1 MRPFLIAI
9 TGGSGSGKS
18 TLARAL
24 AAALAP
30 LPVSLVSEDDYYLDS
45 ASIPGFDAAR
55 YNFDEPSARD
65 HALLRA
71 HLAALCEGR
80 TVDKPTYD
88 FASHAR
94 RRETTPLSPA
104 PVMIVEG
111 IHVLCDAGL
120 AAAFDL
126 RVFVDTPESLRLGR
140 RLVRDCA
147 PVDAGGRARD
157 PAGVF
162 EQFFR
167 TVAPMH
173 DAHTGPSRLRA
184 DLVVADTEAF
194 CTPGE
199 APKADAA
206 AILAAAVRERMA
218 ARSN

>member
-1 MRPFLIAI
+1 VRPYLIAI

-30 LPVSLVSEDDYYLDS
+30 VPVTLVSEDDYYLDS
-45 ASIPGFDAAR
+45 ASLPGFEAAA
-55 YNFDEPSARD
+55 YNFDEPAARD

-71 HLAALCEGR
+71 HLAALCAGE
-80 TVDKPTYD
+80 TVAKPSYD
-88 FASHAR
+88 FARHAR
-94 RRETTPLSPA
+94 ALQTTPLAPG

-111 IHVLCDAGL
+111 IHVLCDADL
-120 AAAFDL
+120 ADAFDL
-126 RVFVDTPESLRLGR
+126 RVFVDTPEALRLGR

-147 PVDAGGRARD
+147 PVEAGGRARD

-173 DAHTGPSRLRA
+173 DAHTGPSKARA
-184 DLVVADTEAF
+184 DLVVSDTEAF
-194 CTPGE
+194 CAAGE
-199 APKADAA
+199 TPKADAA
-206 AILAAAVRERMA
+206 AIIAAAVRERLA
-218 ARSN
+218 ERTR

>member
-30 LPVSLVSEDDYYLDS
+30 IPVTLVSEDDYYLDS
-45 ASIPGFDAAR
+45 ASVPGFDAAA
-55 YNFDEPSARD
+55 YNFDEPAARD

-71 HLAALCEGR
+71 HLAALCAGE
-80 TVDKPTYD
+80 TVAKPSYD
-88 FASHAR
+88 FAHHAR
-94 RRETTPLSPA
+94 APETTPLAPA

-111 IHVLCDAGL
+111 IHVLCDDGL
-120 AAAFDL
+120 ADAFDL

-147 PVDAGGRARD
+147 PLEAGGRARD

-173 DAHTGPSRLRA
+173 DAHTGPSRARA

-194 CTPGE
+194 CAVGE
-199 APKADAA
+199 TPKADAA
-206 AILAAAVRERMA
+206 AIIAAAVRERLA
-218 ARSN
+218 GQAR

>member
-18 TLARAL
+18 TLAHALVRAL
-24 AAALAP
+24 A
-30 LPVSLVSEDDYYLDS
+30 PVPVTLVSEDDYYLDS
-45 ASIPGFDAAR
+45 ASAPGFDASA
-55 YNFDEPSARD
+55 YNFDEPAARD

-71 HLAALCEGR
+71 HLAALCAGE
-80 TVDKPTYD
+80 TVAKPSYD
-88 FASHAR
+88 FGIHAR
-94 RRETTPLSPA
+94 TPETTPLAPA

-111 IHVLCDAGL
+111 IHVLCDGAL
-120 AAAFDL
+120 AEAFDL

-147 PVDAGGRARD
+147 PVEAGGRARD

-173 DAHTGPSRLRA
+173 DAHTGPSRARA

-194 CTPGE
+194 CAPDQT
-199 APKADAA
+199 PKADAA
-206 AILAAAVRERMA
+206 AIIAAAVRERMA
-218 ARSN
+218 DR